1 MKQDSD
7 VSKRV
12 VWYGLSIS
20 MHSPGYI
27 LICSHHEPEEF
38 CFALV
43 QVRCCL
49 CAKIHLQWCGQYG
62 ISIIRRNK
70 ATHIHRN
77 IYGNVNMCNICIM
90 WMNGTHRNA
99 FQNNSPV
106 FLYISYCSS
115 KPFNVKIKI
124 CSHIVITISNR
135 RVCYVME
142 TRLQWEPRWSESI
155 QIESYIA
162 KAHKHFV
169 FLSYIQYIVEML
181 SNLFGLLTVAL
192 QWLLPGMGNN
202 EQESIIAIAT
212 LNVLIL
218 SLKFETK
225 LHTVCFC
232 LS

>member
-142 TRLQWEPRWSESI
+142 TRLQWEPRWSIREHSDWVIHRESP
-155 QIESYIA
+155 QAFCFS
-162 KAHKHFV
+162 
-169 FLSYIQYIVEML
+169 
-181 SNLFGLLTVAL
+181 LLHSVHCWNA
-192 QWLLPGMGNN
+192 
-202 EQESIIAIAT
+202 
-212 LNVLIL
+212 
-218 SLKFETK
+218 LKFVW
-225 LHTVCFC
+225 LVDSGPTVVTARDG
-232 LS
+232 